1 MAPTALDHQAAAA
14 ASNRTLEEQLSSLS
28 IQEPVGQL
36 LAQLGDADVTD
47 FLPAPALPPEV
58 LERIVFH
65 LQPGAILGDP
75 VAHVTLVRLSCVSR
89 LMRHWAHEA
98 LYSIVVLPRHVRE
111 FRKWYSQFYAEET
124 GDERTVFP
132 PPYWPEKLDDS
143 PAKATASAK
152 YTGAAKAD

>member
-111 FRKWYSQFYAEET
+111 FRKWYSRSVKAQ
-124 GDERTVFP
+124 
-132 PPYWPEKLDDS
+132 
-143 PAKATASAK
+143 PA
-152 YTGAAKAD
+152 Y